1 MTCCSIGAATVSA
14 TTFELAPG
22 YVQLTCTV
30 GGVISGYWATGR
42 MKTAML
48 PISVMITEITA
59 AKIGRLI
66 KNLATSLT
74 VRACYFAAA
83 SKPGACGAD
92 LRAEPAFATSLHSDQ
107 LAPARPRPFGRASR
121 AAVPSQSRDRPPPD
135 PR

>member
-14 TTFELAPG
+14 TTLELAPG
-22 YVQLTCTV
+22 YVQVTCTV

-66 KNLATSLT
+66 KNFATSFT
-74 VRACYFAAA
+74 VPAIYCAA
-83 SKPGACGAD
+83 SLTAAWQQDASEADPRAARACGASWNLD
-92 LRAEPAFATSLHSDQ
+92 RP
-107 LAPARPRPFGRASR
+107 APARRPLFDRASR
-121 AAVPSQSRDRPPPD
+121 AAALLR
-135 PR
+135 

>member
-42 MKTAML
+42 IKTAML

-66 KNLATSLT
+66 KN
-74 VRACYFAAA
+74 
-83 SKPGACGAD
+83 
-92 LRAEPAFATSLHSDQ
+92 FATSLIAPGSIAGAGHLAGAPKPAAPETEVHGRQACVWSLVSHRPAPIQPPLFDQ
-107 LAPARPRPFGRASR
+107 A
-121 AAVPSQSRDRPPPD
+121 
-135 PR
+135 